1 MNFDDG
7 PGNGQPVRSNTAP
20 RETTGRKSA
29 SFTNLAPGF
38 FARGTE
44 SRRSCYAIP
53 RLRQFYA
60 CRCGA

>member
-20 RETTGRKSA
+20 RETTVKKSA

-38 FARGTE
+38 FARGTGAFHL
-44 SRRSCYAIP
+44 RLKFCVGRSIV
-53 RLRQFYA
+53 
-60 CRCGA
+60 